1 MDYIG
6 EWMFHDMDEVGSTND
21 EVKKLSENVIG
32 EKIVISARNQTN
44 GRGRRGRDW
53 ISLEGN
59 LFFTL
64 GIECELNDLGA
75 MVFVSSLSLWQTIQ
89 DLNPLLDV
97 KLKWPND
104 ILVNDKKVSG
114 MLLEKGEGKYLI
126 IGMGVNIKIAPLLVS
141 MLYPC
146 TSLRDAGVEVE
157 RLEFLRSF
165 IVNFD
170 NYLNIWKAKGFAP
183 IREAWVSHVKGLNG
197 EIVVHMDSGDTEGIF
212 RGVDEHGSLLLETA
226 GTIQRIYAGD
236 VFYPQRKQVVNE

>member
-59 LFFTL
+59 LFLSL
-64 GIECELNDLGA
+64 GFECDFKDLGA

-89 DLNPLLDV
+89 DLNPLLNV

-104 ILVNDKKVSG
+104 ILVNDKKICG
-114 MLLEKGEGKYLI
+114 MLLEKGEGHYLI
-126 IGMGVNIKIAPLLVS
+126 VGIGVNIKAAPLLVS
-141 MLYPC
+141 TIYPC

-170 NYLNIWKAKGFAP
+170 NYLNMWKMKGFAP
-183 IREAWVSHVKGLNG
+183 IREAWVSRVKGLND
-197 EIVVHMDSGDTEGIF
+197 EIIVHMENDDLEGIF
-212 RGVDEHGSLLLETA
+212 RGVDEHGSLLLETV
-226 GTIQRIYAGD
+226 GGIQKIHAGD

>member
-59 LFFTL
+59 LFLSL
-64 GIECELNDLGA
+64 GFECDFKDLGA

-89 DLNPLLDV
+89 DLNPLLNV

-104 ILVNDKKVSG
+104 ILVNDKKICG
-114 MLLEKGEGKYLI
+114 MLLEKGEGHYLI
-126 IGMGVNIKIAPLLVS
+126 VGIGVNIKAAPLLVS
-141 MLYPC
+141 TIYPC

-170 NYLNIWKAKGFAP
+170 NYLNMWKMKGFAP
-183 IREAWVSHVKGLNG
+183 IREAWVSHVKGLND
-197 EIVVHMDSGDTEGIF
+197 EIIVHMENDDLEGIF
-212 RGVDEHGSLLLETA
+212 RGVDEHGSLLLETV
-226 GTIQRIYAGD
+226 GGIQKIHAGD